1 MKNIKN
7 MLKKPSRESKP
18 WAIWIWN
25 LTITQSGALE
35 QLQKFIDDGF
45 GGIAIRPSRDMYPVY
60 LSEGFL
66 ILFEAVLHYAKE
78 RDISIRIA
86 DDFSLPWSGVF
97 SADMAYS
104 EKMRAQHIQLVENHH
119 YEQPQEINLT
129 GYTLEQD
136 IVLAVCYTD
145 GAIDLASVQ
154 ELPIDRASCS
164 VTWTIPEGQWRIMVF
179 RKLFIIEPS
188 GGFIPNIFNP
198 KCAATYQQDVL
209 EVFKAHFSK
218 YIPSTFEGFINELPT
233 FKPGTN
239 TIPWDDDVVIKYR
252 SKSKKDM
259 VKLLPALFCDH
270 CPTAPRIR
278 QQIYTYIYQSMHERF
293 TAPLEAW
300 AKKNRFSQWVLS
312 PERSLYQSG
321 EQMIDCY
328 VPSEPD
334 LTAVGFQNIDG
345 VSENY
350 ALLRIMADA
359 NTNEFRRQTITVLGR
374 NRTGLAAT
382 LQSLKADID
391 KVLLSGFSHI
401 LIDGFFYSID
411 QRSYCKTPF
420 NPSWYTPGND
430 QIRHLCSYSAR
441 SMEIL
446 KNAHWARQ
454 VAVLAPTAEIL
465 ASYLPDAEN
474 QSLQVEA
481 HLRLQSTLR
490 ALDECGISYD
500 LVSDALLTSC
510 TVRTNGEF
518 GTADRIRKGNYQAL
532 IVPFAPDIS
541 RNVLLFIE
549 KMVQKEGKILF
560 VESAPRGTI
569 EDGVSPTM
577 TSRIEKIL
585 ADRHKGTGVV
595 AQGELE
601 ETFSSLATHPPIVVN
616 DKITSGLYRS
626 SGSAESAEIILL
638 HNVSD
643 TGDQHAVLDLPEQK
657 HFSAIDCETGTI
669 TEIEPIKPGNGRC
682 ELHFTASP
690 KSTVL
695 ILASPDRHSGEAPEK
710 MLHNRIDPFL
720 ISERSYRI
728 VLKDQWEF
736 STASLNALPLSNW
749 NVRIGLS
756 RELGGYSHFYESHFQ
771 VKALPTICSLVLNTR
786 GVLKGCSGLSENELE
801 VTVNGSR
808 IDVAEPVIPRRPEE
822 EGTLGE
828 VSADAPPADKSL
840 LSLFGKSTITYPIRD
855 FLVRGFNRIS
865 IRSTGLVTDSLAVHY
880 PPLVLGDFLI
890 VKGQNGWAIDRH
902 SGTITHHSWT
912 KHGYPYLCGRGVY
925 RQSFE
930 IPNDYKKLV
939 LRLSSVSGT
948 TDVKLNHKDLGV
960 FNWQPMEIDITEVCE
975 PKRNELEIGVVNS
988 IDSILRMNGR
998 ASGLTGEVYLDVY

>member
-1 MKNIKN
+1 

-35 QLQKFIDDGF
+35 QLHNFIDDGF
-45 GGIAIRPSRDMYPVY
+45 GGIAIRPSRDMYPAY
-60 LSEGFL
+60 LSEEFFT
-66 ILFEAVLHYAKE
+66 LFEAILHHAKE
-78 RDISIRIA
+78 HDISIRIA

-97 SADMAYS
+97 STDMAHS
-104 EKMRAQHIQLVENHH
+104 EKMRAQHIQLVENYH
-119 YEQPQEINLT
+119 YTQPQEIILT
-129 GYTLEQD
+129 ECTPEQN

-145 GAIDLASVQ
+145 DTIDLANVQ
-154 ELPIDRASCS
+154 ELPIDSASGS
-164 VTWTIPEGQWRIMVF
+164 VTWTIPEGQWHIMVF
-179 RKLFIIEPS
+179 LKSFITEP
-188 GGFIPNIFNP
+188 GGSFIPNIFNP
-198 KCAATYQQDVL
+198 KCAASYQQDVL

-233 FKPGTN
+233 FKPGNN

-270 CPTAPRIR
+270 CPTAPRLR

-312 PERSLYQSG
+312 PERSLYQSS
-321 EQMIDCY
+321 EQTIDCY

-334 LTAVGFQNIDG
+334 LTSVGFQNIDG

-374 NRTGLAAT
+374 NRTGSAAT

-391 KVLLSGFSHI
+391 KILLSGFSHI
-401 LIDGFFYSID
+401 LIDGFFYTID
-411 QRSYCKTPF
+411 QRSYCKTPY

-430 QIRHLCSYSAR
+430 QIQHLCSYIAR

-446 KNAHWARQ
+446 KNAHWTRQ
-454 VAVLAPTAEIL
+454 VAVLAPTTEIL

-474 QSLQVEA
+474 QSPPIEA
-481 HLRLQSTLR
+481 HLQLLNTIR
-490 ALDECGISYD
+490 ALDQCGISYD
-500 LVSDALLTSC
+500 LVSDSLLTSC

-532 IVPFAPDIS
+532 IIPFAPDIS

-549 KMVQKEGKILF
+549 KLVQKEGKILF
-560 VESAPRGTI
+560 VESAPHGTI

-577 TSRIEKIL
+577 TSRIDKIL
-585 ADRHKGTGVV
+585 AERHKGTGVV
-595 AQGELE
+595 ALDELE
-601 ETFSSLATHPPIVVN
+601 EAFSSLTPHPQLMVN
-616 DKITSGLYRS
+616 DKVTSDFYCS
-626 SGSAESAEIILL
+626 SGSAESTEIILL

-643 TGDQHAVLDLPEQK
+643 TIDQHAILNLPEQK
-657 HFSAIDCETGTI
+657 HFSAIDCETGNI
-669 TEIEPIKPGNGRC
+669 TEIEPVNSGNGRC
-682 ELHFTASP
+682 KLQLTASP
-690 KSTVL
+690 KSTILV
-695 ILASPDRHSGEAPEK
+695 LASPDLHPDETSEQ
-710 MLHNRIDPFL
+710 LQHNRINPFL

-728 VLKDQWEF
+728 VLKDQWKF

-786 GVLKGCSGLSENELE
+786 GVLKGCSGLSENEIE

-808 IDVAEPVIPRRPEE
+808 IDVAEPVIPRHPEE
-822 EGTLGE
+822 EGAISE
-828 VSADAPPADKSL
+828 PAVDAPPADESL
-840 LSLFGKSTITYPIRD
+840 LSLFGKSTITYPIKD

-865 IRSTGLVTDSLAVHY
+865 IRSTGLVTDPLAVHY

-902 SGTITHHSWT
+902 SGIITHHSWT

-948 TDVKLNHKDLGV
+948 TDVKLNHKDLGI